1 MSEEWFQFQERIKD
15 HFVSLGAEARTNAR
29 IQGVRTC
36 HDIDVYVQTRYLGED
51 LVWLIE
57 AKFWKAK
64 VKKNQVL
71 ALRAIVDD
79 IGADRGFIV
88 SMAGFQ
94 KGAIEAADKT
104 NIKLKTFDELVSDT
118 REFAESEILR
128 TYRERVNLL
137 EDRYWSH
144 SKRTRIEYGLR
155 HDMID
160 NVFTFT
166 GQELLT
172 TARSAIMAA
181 EDRNYPIDLQMVL
194 TERKGEAT
202 ADSFQQL
209 CNWLNL
215 NLNHLDERLLNAE
228 WRMYENGD
236 YRPSTGR
243 TRARDSYITELMAK
257 AMTGK
262 LEEK

>member
-1 MSEEWFQFQERIKD
+1 MSKEWFEFQEQIRD
-15 HFVSLGAEARTNAR
+15 HFASLGAEAQTNVR

-36 HDIDVYVQTRYLGED
+36 HDIDVYVQTRYLGEN
-51 LVWLIE
+51 LVWLVE
-57 AKFWKAK
+57 AKFWRSKI
-64 VKKNQVL
+64 KKEQVL
-71 ALRAIVDD
+71 TLRTIVDD

-94 KGAIEAADKT
+94 KGAIDAAKNT
-104 NIKLKTFDELVSDT
+104 NVKLKTFEELISDT
-118 REFAESEILR
+118 RGFAESEILR

-155 HDMID
+155 HDIID

-194 TERKGEAT
+194 TERKGEAF
-202 ADSFQQL
+202 AVNFQQL

-215 NLNHLDERLLNAE
+215 NLNHLDERLQHAE

-236 YRPSTGR
+236 YKPNTGR
-243 TRARDSYITELMAK
+243 TKAREFYTTEIMAK
-257 AMTGK
+257 AMMGK
-262 LEEK
+262 LEVT